1 VKRAFILFAALAL
14 SLAGC
19 SFSSSTGSS
28 HSGKTSNST
37 SAGTT
42 SNSTSAETT
51 SNSTSAETTS
61 KNNGSTSDNKGNES
75 SSSNQSSSS
84 SQTSSNNNASTSS
97 NRTLTMEE
105 VIKATEDQLNT
116 HVPIRLPKTLPLDKG
131 YHLTAATKSD
141 SSHYTVTFYESKKPI
156 PINNSK
162 LTNGNYAIKIG
173 TVKGTLYNTAT
184 QAGNYINY
192 QDYKKYESGNPSVDL
207 GYGIKGYID
216 AGAGSE
222 YLGWNEGRWS
232 FTVRASTVHG
242 GSLKPEG
249 KQIVAYLEKG
259 MLPPPHQIGAGE
271 FTAGELTNRNQRIS
285 WQNKNTDYE
294 VSDTKDAITAL
305 KIATSFSN

>member
-1 VKRAFILFAALAL
+1 MGGKNVKKSFFICAALAL

-37 SAGTT
+37 SA
-42 SNSTSAETT
+42 
-51 SNSTSAETTS
+51 ETTS
-61 KNNGSTSDNKGNES
+61 KNNGSTSDNKGNDS

-84 SQTSSNNNASTSS
+84 SQTSSNSNTASSS
-97 NRTLTMEE
+97 DRTLTMEE
-105 VIKATEDQLNT
+105 VIKATENQLKTN
-116 HVPIRLPKTLPLDKG
+116 VPIRLPKALPLDTG
-131 YHLTAATKSD
+131 YHLTAVTKSD
-141 SSHYTVTFYESKKPI
+141 SRHYTVTFYESKKPI

-232 FTVRASTVHG
+232 LTVRARTVHG
-242 GSLKPEG
+242 NNVKTVG
-249 KQIVAYLEKG
+249 KQIVAYLEKE
-259 MLPPPHQIGAGE
+259 MLPPPHQRGAGE
-271 FTAGELTNRNQRIS
+271 FSADELTNRNQRIS
-285 WQNKNTDYE
+285 WQNKNADYE

-305 KIATSFSN
+305 KIATSISN